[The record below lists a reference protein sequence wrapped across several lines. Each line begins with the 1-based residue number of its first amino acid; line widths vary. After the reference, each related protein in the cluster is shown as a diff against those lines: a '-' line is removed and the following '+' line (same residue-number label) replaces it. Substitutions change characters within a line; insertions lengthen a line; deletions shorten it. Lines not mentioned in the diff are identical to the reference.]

1 MAQKLEKHEVK
12 NTYLLR
18 LERGDDLIK
27 ELTAIVKENDIQLAT
42 ISGLGAVSKI
52 VFGYYD
58 QKDWEYNFLE
68 KEGQFEILSLNG
80 NVSIKDGEPMVHA
93 HIMLADEEGNAFG
106 GHLGEGTIVFAS
118 EIEIQE
124 LSDADKVR
132 KYDEDTGLPLW

>member
-1 MAQKLEKHEVK
+1 MSAKLKKHEVK

-18 LERGDDLIK
+18 LDRGDDLIEK
-27 ELTAIVKENDIQLAT
+27 LTEIVKENDIHLAT

-106 GHLGEGTIVFAS
+106 GHLGEGTVVFAS

-124 LSDADKVR
+124 LSDADKTR